1 MRGLRRRD
9 DDSDGNQG
17 PYDALDVEACVMRV
31 METRLQSLRQELAS
45 EPCAGCVQMRQVL
58 QQAAGVVFDGTDE
71 G

>member
-9 DDSDGNQG
+9 DDGNDGS
-17 PYDALDVEACVMRV
+17 YDTIDLEACVMRV
-31 METRLQSLRQELAS
+31 METRFESLRRELAS